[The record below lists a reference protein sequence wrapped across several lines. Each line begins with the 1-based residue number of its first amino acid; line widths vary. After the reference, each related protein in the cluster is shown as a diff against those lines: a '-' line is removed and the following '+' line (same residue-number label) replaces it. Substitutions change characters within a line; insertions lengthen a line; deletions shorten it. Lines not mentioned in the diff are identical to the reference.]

1 MYSLM
6 PDETR
11 HLRRA
16 TFHDSIKHTPKTQ
29 AGVWP
34 AGADIGKWDGLKI
47 GHYPCRNSACHSRW
61 VTCSQLGRTPRTA
74 IRATLTG
81 HCNYDGT
88 VWPESLMI
96 QSPLNTLP
104 AERRLM
110 NKFQAMAQI
119 MILLNEDDL
128 LKPGSRIYKTVRK
141 MVSDKIDRM
150 GPEAALVQ
158 VMETK
163 AHLLAEIKILCM
175 WHKSSDRRP

>member
-1 MYSLM
+1 
-6 PDETR
+6 
-11 HLRRA
+11 
-16 TFHDSIKHTPKTQ
+16 
-29 AGVWP
+29 
-34 AGADIGKWDGLKI
+34 
-47 GHYPCRNSACHSRW
+47 
-61 VTCSQLGRTPRTA
+61 
-74 IRATLTG
+74 
-81 HCNYDGT
+81 
-88 VWPESLMI
+88 MI
-96 QSPLNTLP
+96 QSPFNTLP

-163 AHLLAEIKILCM
+163 AHLLGEIKILCM